1 MHIAILGA
9 TSQIAR
15 DLVSTAAATG
25 SHRFSLYARRPDAVH
40 QWAQRAGLGPDII
53 QQVQGFQ
60 AFGHGTA
67 YDAIINFVGVGDPGA
82 AQSMGA
88 SILDITLE
96 FDNLALSYIK
106 RLPSTRYLFLSSGAA
121 YGSDF
126 RSPADDQTPARF
138 DINHLRDQDWYG
150 VAKFHAECRH
160 RALPGLPIVDLR
172 VFSYFSRAQ
181 DLSSRFL
188 ISDMLRAIREAT
200 VLKTST
206 GSLVR
211 DFLHPSDFLRLT
223 QAVLSAPPTNAALD
237 TYTLEPTDK
246 QALLASMQH
255 HFGLQYEAV
264 QDFAGVNATGHKSH
278 YYSLNRRAEAFGY
291 RPRLTSLEGVV
302 AEAAAILG
310 RGH

>member
-25 SHRFSLYARRPDAVH
+25 DHRFSLYARRPDAVR
-40 QWAQRAGLGPDII
+40 QWAQRTGLGPDIV
-53 QQVQGFQ
+53 QQAEGFD
-60 AFGHGTA
+60 AFGRDA
-67 YDAIINFVGVGDPGA
+67 VYDAIINFVGVGDPA
-82 AQSMGA
+82 AAKSMGA

-96 FDNLALSYIK
+96 FDNLALKYLK
-106 RLPSTRYLFLSSGAA
+106 RQPSTRYLFLSSGAA
-121 YGSDF
+121 YGSHF
-126 RSPADDQTPARF
+126 RAPADDRTPARF
-138 DINHLRDQDWYG
+138 DINQLKAQDWYG
-150 VAKFHAECRH
+150 IAKFHAECRH
-160 RALPGLPIVDLR
+160 RALPELPIVDLR

-188 ISDMLRAIREAT
+188 ISDMLRAIRDAT

-206 GSLVR
+206 DTVVR

-223 QAVLSAPPTNAALD
+223 QAVLDAPPTNTAVD
-237 TYTLEPTDK
+237 TYTLEPSDK
-246 QALLASMQH
+246 QALLASMQQR
-255 HFGLQYEAV
+255 FGLQYESV

-291 RPRLTSLEGVV
+291 RPRLTSLEGVMT
-302 AEAAAILG
+302 EASAILG
-310 RGH
+310 NGY

>member
-25 SHRFSLYARRPDAVH
+25 SHCFSLYARRPDAVH
-40 QWAQRAGLGPDII
+40 QWAQRAGLGPYII
-53 QQVQGFQ
+53 QQVQGFH
-60 AFGHGTA
+60 AFGRSTA
-67 YDAIINFVGVGDPGA
+67 YDAIINFVGVGDPAA

-96 FDNLALSYIK
+96 FDNLALNYLK
-106 RLPSTRYLFLSSGAA
+106 MQPSTRYLFLSSGAA
-121 YGSDF
+121 YGSNF
-126 RSPADDQTPARF
+126 RAPADDQTPASF
-138 DINHLRDQDWYG
+138 NINHLKAQDWYG

-188 ISDMLRAIREAT
+188 ISDILRAIREAT

-206 GSLVR
+206 GTLVR

-223 QAVLSAPPTNAALD
+223 QAVLDAPPTNTAVD

-246 QALLASMQH
+246 QALLASMQQR
-255 HFGLQYEAV
+255 FGLQYEAV
-264 QDFAGVNATGHKSH
+264 QDFTSVNSTGHKSH

-291 RPRLTSLEGVV
+291 RPQLTSLEGVMM
-302 AEAAAILG
+302 EASAILG
-310 RGH
+310 SGY